1 MSVIGDIYISDSYFR
16 QLFEFVIIATVIYRS
31 YVVTPLPRNNKYLKD
46 HLVTTTERDQTRTRK
61 DPAVDPV
68 QFTSHLTIGITH
80 TLEVTSG
87 W

>member
-46 HLVTTTERDQTRTRK
+46 YLYNSQVISQLE
-61 DPAVDPV
+61 
-68 QFTSHLTIGITH
+68 SH